1 MLGSDHFD
9 AGAVQIDGREEGLA
23 TSRARSARRAR
34 ARVLVGALAPS
45 PNMKNLP

>member
-23 TSRARSARRAR
+23 TSRARRAR
-34 ARVLVGALAPS
+34 ARVLVFALAPS
-45 PNMKNLP
+45 PNTKNLP